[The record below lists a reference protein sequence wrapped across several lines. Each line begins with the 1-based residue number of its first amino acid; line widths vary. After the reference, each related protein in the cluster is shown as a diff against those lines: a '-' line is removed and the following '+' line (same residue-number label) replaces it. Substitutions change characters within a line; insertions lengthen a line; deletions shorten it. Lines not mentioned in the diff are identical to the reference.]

1 MREKIIALSAIT
13 ALASVAA
20 ADVVSYDATFS
31 SKKTNWSDSM
41 TLPLF
46 DPALGTLNKVS
57 WTLWGEVSGTAR
69 FESEDSGPADITM
82 KLSATLTLFGP
93 DASVLQI
100 TIPFFQLVET
110 VSAYDGITDFGGTSG
125 RTYTNLVANKS
136 EDGETIAAQ
145 DLAQFTGVG
154 NLVLPLTAEGSSTA
168 SGAGN
173 IISAFSTFA
182 AAHATVNYEYTPVPG
197 PGAVA
202 LAGLGSLLVA
212 RRRR

>member
-1 MREKIIALSAIT
+1 MREKFFALSAIG

-20 ADVVSYDATFS
+20 ADVVSYDAQFAT
-31 SKKTNWSDSM
+31 KKTNWSDSI

-46 DPALGTLNKVS
+46 DPSLGTLNKVS
-57 WTLWGEVSGTAR
+57 WTLWGEVAGTAR

-110 VSAYDGITDFGGTSG
+110 VTAYDGITDFGGTSG
-125 RTYTNLVANKS
+125 RTYTGLQADKAES
-136 EDGETIAAQ
+136 GETIAPGQ
-145 DLAQFTGVG
+145 LAQFTGVG
-154 NLVLPLTAEGSSTA
+154 DLILPLTAEGSSTA
-168 SGAGN
+168 TGAGN

-182 AAHATVNYEYTPVPG
+182 AAKATISYEYTPVPA
-197 PGAVA
+197 PGALA
-202 LAGLGSLLVA
+202 LAGLGGLVLA